1 MSSTQQEENKLY
13 QNSTQEQLDKEIL
26 KQKLREEAQKIKIRQ
41 VEGPYNFDNPHLE
54 HKTKR
59 QKKLEELEN
68 KYKDK
73 PKIAFHTLTDEG
85 NLKFMQIKRDMIWTT
100 LGWSFIGNFAGI
112 LMVQYI
118 EKSSDRWK
126 TLKHIRKREGMK
138 VVSFIGTVLAFTYYG
153 YGRARQDFVRE
164 KLKIVDQFSVSSTT
178 K

>member
-1 MSSTQQEENKLY
+1 M
-13 QNSTQEQLDKEIL
+13 

-59 QKKLEELEN
+59 QKKLEELET

-112 LMVQYI
+112 LAVGYI
-118 EKSSDRWK
+118 EKNSDRWK
-126 TLKHIRKREGMK
+126 NLKHVRRREGMK
-138 VVSFIGTVLAFTYYG
+138 VIVFIGSVLAFTYYG
-153 YGRARQDFVRE
+153 YGRARQEFVRE
-164 KLKIVDQFSVSSTT
+164 KLKIVE
-178 K
+178 